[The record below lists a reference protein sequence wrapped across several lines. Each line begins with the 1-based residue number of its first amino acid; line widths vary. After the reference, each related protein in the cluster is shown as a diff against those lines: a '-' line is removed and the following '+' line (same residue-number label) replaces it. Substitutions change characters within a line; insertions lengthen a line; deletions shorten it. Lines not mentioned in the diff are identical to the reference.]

1 MKLDGAW
8 EKLFWGVFQRSS
20 NPIAVL
26 DDRQRI
32 AAVNDAGLDLLGGR
46 RLQLL
51 GSTMPDYFTPE
62 TRRRGEDAWQKVLRS
77 GENVGSQRLRRD
89 DGTELD
95 VDYVSRLIRIPPR
108 AFVLVVV
115 LPATQPRFH
124 RSPMSTE
131 EGRLTRREREVV
143 GLVALGLETPAIA
156 MKLHISEHTVRAH
169 VRNAMKR
176 LSAQTRA
183 HLVAIALC
191 GPPRPSEDG
200 QARKHD

>member
-8 EKLFWGVFQRSS
+8 ESLFWGVFQRSS

-26 DDRQRI
+26 DDQQRI
-32 AAVNDAGLDLLGGR
+32 AAVNDAGLDLLDRR
-46 RLQLL
+46 RLELL
-51 GSTMPDYFTPE
+51 GSMLPDYFTPQ
-62 TRRRGEDAWQKVLRS
+62 TRGRAENAWQKLLRF
-77 GENVGSQRLRRD
+77 GENIGSQRLRRD

-95 VDYVSRLIRIPPR
+95 VDYVSRLIRIHLR

-115 LPATQPRFH
+115 RPATPPSFS
-124 RSPMSTE
+124 RSPMATE
-131 EGRLTRREREVV
+131 QAPLSRREREVV

-156 MKLHISEHTVRAH
+156 KKLHISEHTVRAH

-176 LSAQTRA
+176 LGAVTRA

-191 GPPRPSEDG
+191 GPPPTSEDER
-200 QARKHD
+200 ARNHD